1 MQFCILRFPV
11 NNNSTITMSIDVHE
25 KAVVKL
31 LSKTAA
37 FTNMENLKIRI
48 PNTNSI
54 PSNVICS

>member
-1 MQFCILRFPV
+1 MQFCISRFPV

-37 FTNMENLKIRI
+37 LTNMENLKIRI
-48 PNTNSI
+48 PNTNSL

>member
-1 MQFCILRFPV
+1 M
-11 NNNSTITMSIDVHE
+11 MSIDVHE